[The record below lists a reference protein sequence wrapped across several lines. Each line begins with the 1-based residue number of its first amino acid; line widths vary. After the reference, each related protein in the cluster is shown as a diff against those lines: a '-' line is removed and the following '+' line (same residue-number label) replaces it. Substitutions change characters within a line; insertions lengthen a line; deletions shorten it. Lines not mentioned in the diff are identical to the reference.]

1 MAERTDRLDTAALL
15 KMLGPFLLII
25 AAVWLL
31 RLLLAEVDAVPRGL
45 LRFLSVSAVT
55 PLCVVVAA
63 SIIHFRRL
71 GGFTAVVITAFVLV
85 AWAEILVSLAVL
97 ATWVTGWVNVYS
109 HPRFSPKP
117 SVDYWRHILGHLTFG
132 IGFGALFGGLI
143 GGVVLVLL
151 RWIAPIS
158 RE

>member
-1 MAERTDRLDTAALL
+1 MAQRTERLETAALL
-15 KMLGPFLLII
+15 KMMGPFLLII

-31 RLLLAEVDAVPRGL
+31 RLLLAEVEAVPRGL

-85 AWAEILVSLAVL
+85 AWAEVLVSSALFV
-97 ATWVTGWVNVYS
+97 TWATGWENTYS
-109 HPRFSPKP
+109 LPRFSPQP
-117 SVDYWRHILGHLTFG
+117 HTDYWRHILGHLTFG
-132 IGFGALFGGLI
+132 IGFGALFGALM

-151 RWIAPIS
+151 RWIAPVP